1 MAMGVPKL
9 MVPGLCLLLL
19 IMPLLLLPGC
29 QGATCRELSKT
40 YTAPNCTTDRC
51 VEHCQV
57 EGFRNGVCEGNYF
70 DPYKILCFCNKN
82 C

>member
-1 MAMGVPKL
+1 MAAPKL

-19 IMPLLLLPGC
+19 IMPLLLLPGS
-29 QGATCRELSKT
+29 QGATCKELSKT
-40 YTAPNCTTDRC
+40 YDSPNCETGRC

-57 EGFRNGVCEGNYF
+57 EGYGSGVCQGSYF